1 MVSFTL
7 TGISNKRFYGA
18 AIYQADHIK
27 EIKDGGDSDEENCQL
42 LNIISHAIK
51 TNSNETYTSLIKS
64 PESIAKFRTDILLD
78 IIKNSKQGNIP
89 LDREELSKALWS

>member
-1 MVSFTL
+1 MRTNFLLFFALIFVNGCSF
-7 TGISNKRFYGA
+7 FA
-18 AIYQADHIK
+18 
-27 EIKDGGDSDEENCQL
+27 SDEENCQL
-42 LNIISHAIK
+42 LNVISHLIK
-51 TNSNETYTSLIKS
+51 TNSNETYTSLIDS